1 MNSTQTD
8 IPQQPPSAPGPLVSV
23 VIPAY
28 NAAPYIALTLN
39 SVLAQTLANYEIIVI
54 NDGSPD
60 TPALEQALQP
70 YLAKIRYLRQ
80 DNRGPSS
87 ARNVGIRE
95 ARGKYIAFLDSD
107 DLWFPHHLA
116 KHVEALQK
124 DPSIGLIYSNAVLLE
139 GSHPVSIDFEVTPQS
154 LPVDFENLLLEECA
168 VSTSSTMASRQ
179 ALVEAGL
186 FDERFIRCEDYD
198 LWLRM
203 ARNGVK
209 MTFTREIQMYHRLG
223 NGLAG
228 NRDLM
233 RQARIEVYRKIS
245 STQPLTERQ
254 ALMARGKISQTEAEI
269 QLDVVR
275 QSLLAG
281 QFDEAGRAARKATS
295 AVHDWRLLAVQ
306 LALRLF
312 PGLLQ
317 RYYRSHLQRVARRKR
332 EQGARLLNDLGLSTE
347 TLNLNTPAG
356 PRTV

>member
-1 MNSTQTD
+1 
-8 IPQQPPSAPGPLVSV
+8 
-23 VIPAY
+23 
-28 NAAPYIALTLN
+28 
-39 SVLAQTLANYEIIVI
+39 
-54 NDGSPD
+54 
-60 TPALEQALQP
+60 
-70 YLAKIRYLRQ
+70 
-80 DNRGPSS
+80 
-87 ARNVGIRE
+87 
-95 ARGKYIAFLDSD
+95 
-107 DLWFPHHLA
+107 
-116 KHVEALQK
+116 
-124 DPSIGLIYSNAVLLE
+124 
-139 GSHPVSIDFEVTPQS
+139 
-154 LPVDFENLLLEECA
+154 
-168 VSTSSTMASRQ
+168 MASRQ